1 MVSGYKDTLESASDC
16 KIKPVNPKGN
26 QSWIRIGRTDAK
38 ADASTLWPADAKSWL
53 AGKDPDVGRDWRQK
67 ENGRTEDEMV
77 WQHNPFNGHELKQTP
92 GDSRDT
98 EPGLLQSWFAKSW
111 TLVRDWTIIKT
122 FWYCILVYKCN
133 YKTTI
138 YFKMN
143 TEWQYLILP
152 LLTLSSLILYS
163 LNIWISEPPLHPDDE
178 CSIRKWTS

>member
-26 QSWIRIGRTDAK
+26 QSWICIGRTDAK

-53 AGKDPDVGRDWRQK
+53 AGKDPAVGRDWRQK

-98 EPGLLQSWFAKSW
+98 EPGLLQFWFAKSW
-111 TLVRDWTIIKT
+111 TLLRDWTIIKT
-122 FWYCILVYKCN
+122 FWYYILRYKCN
-133 YKTTI
+133 YRTKV
-138 YFKMN
+138 YFKTN
-143 TEWQYLILP
+143 TEWQYATFLFSHFYIVFTDIV
-152 LLTLSSLILYS
+152 LLEYLDLRTS
-163 LNIWISEPPLHPDDE
+163 PPPG
-178 CSIRKWTS
+178 RWMQY